1 MFKVQ
6 AVTTYKVYNDKNYQ
20 NAVEDLHDE
29 IATQKL
35 AAALNDQEQKHK
47 EELASATENIIP
59 SL

>member
-6 AVTTYKVYNDKNYQ
+6 VVTTYKVYNDKNYQ
-20 NAVEDLHDE
+20 SAVEGIHDE
-29 IATQKL
+29 IVAQKL

-47 EELASATENIIP
+47 EELARATENIIP